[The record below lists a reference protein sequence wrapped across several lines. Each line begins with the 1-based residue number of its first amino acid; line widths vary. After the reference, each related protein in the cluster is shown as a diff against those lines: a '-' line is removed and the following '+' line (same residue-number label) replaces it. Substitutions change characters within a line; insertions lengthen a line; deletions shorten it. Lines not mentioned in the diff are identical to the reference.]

1 MNRGTIQ
8 TRLLVLA
15 GWAVIAV
22 ASPVLAQQDAN
33 SAHAKHSE
41 HAPSPAH
48 ESSDVLTEIAA
59 LRAQVAQLQAMLQ
72 RGHGEQAPS
81 DTSAMGSADRMMSG
95 MGDKKR
101 MKSGMGGG
109 GGEMKGM
116 SGGGMQGMGDMNRMM
131 SGMGGDGMKGMS
143 GGGMQGMM
151 GKGPAPMAVASDSG
165 ELAVRSDLPGFPGA
179 SHIYHIGATG
189 FFLDHPEHIDLSTEQ
204 ITRLNEMKTAAM
216 LEQSGMDR
224 RIEEQEEVIWS
235 LTGAA
240 APNIGRI
247 EEELLTVGRLRAGK
261 RLAFIRA
268 VGEAAQVLTQEQRD
282 QLIGLGSGD
291 MPGQTPR

>member
-22 ASPVLAQQDAN
+22 ASPVLAQQDAK
-33 SAHAKHSE
+33 SAHEKHNE
-41 HAPSPAH
+41 HAPSPAQ

-95 MGDKKR
+95 MGEMKR
-101 MKSGMGGG
+101 MKNGMGGDG
-109 GGEMKGM
+109 MKGM

-165 ELAVRSDLPGFPGA
+165 ELTVRSDLPGFPGA

-247 EEELLTVGRLRAGK
+247 EEELLTVGRLRAEK

-291 MPGQTPR
+291 TPGQTPR

>member
-1 MNRGTIQ
+1 MNRRTVRIP
-8 TRLLVLA
+8 LHVLV
-15 GWAVIAV
+15 GCAVIAL
-22 ASPVLAQQDAN
+22 ASTALAQQDAD

-41 HAPSPAH
+41 HASSPVQ

-72 RGHGEQAPS
+72 RGHGKQAPGDMS
-81 DTSAMGSADRMMSG
+81 EMGGTDQMMSG
-95 MGDKKR
+95 MGDK
-101 MKSGMGGG
+101 
-109 GGEMKGM
+109 M
-116 SGGGMQGMGDMNRMM
+116 SVR

-151 GKGPAPMAVASDSG
+151 GKGPAPMAASSDSG
-165 ELAVRSDLPGFPGA
+165 GLMVRSDLPGFPGA

-204 ITRLNEMKTAAM
+204 STRLNEIKTAVM
-216 LEQSGMDR
+216 LEQAGMDR
-224 RIEEQEEVIWS
+224 GIEAQEEVIWS
-235 LTGAA
+235 LTGAP

-247 EEELLTVGRLRAGK
+247 EEELLTVGRLRAEK

-268 VGEAAQVLTQEQRD
+268 VGEAAQLLTQEQRE
-282 QLIGLGSGD
+282 QLVGLRPSD
-291 MPGQTPR
+291 MPAQNPR